1 MKIEN
6 NSIRIRDFTKA
17 DLPLMLKWPTNDRVL
32 EFYKGR
38 NVKFTMDT
46 LSRTFLEEIPDGFRM
61 IIEYKEQPV
70 GYGQAYQLPAS
81 FLTRIKTITEQYA
94 PMKKQDS
101 ES

>member
-70 GYGQAYQLPAS
+70 GYGQAYQLPAYFS
-81 FLTRIKTITEQYA
+81 TRIKVIPGQFVL
-94 PMKKQDS
+94 MKKQDS